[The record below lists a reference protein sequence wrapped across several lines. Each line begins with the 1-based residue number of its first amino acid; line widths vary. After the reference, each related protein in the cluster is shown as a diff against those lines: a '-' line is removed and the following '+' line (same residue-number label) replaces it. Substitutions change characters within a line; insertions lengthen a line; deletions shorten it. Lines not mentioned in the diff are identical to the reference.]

1 MILLNEKC
9 KKLKFERNMIK
20 KLFRINENM
29 GLLLKDLEKLCIEN
43 QRYKEKVRVNEIFLF
58 FLNGFL
64 SKVIS
69 IFFKWM

>member
-58 FLNGFL
+58 FLNEFL